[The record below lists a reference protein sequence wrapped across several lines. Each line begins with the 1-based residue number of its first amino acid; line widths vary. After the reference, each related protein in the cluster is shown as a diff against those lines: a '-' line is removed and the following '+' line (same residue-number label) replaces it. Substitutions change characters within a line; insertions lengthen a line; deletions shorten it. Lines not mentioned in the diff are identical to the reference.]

1 MSGKNGATVSIIS
14 SKDLK
19 GVKVSDVRISP
30 KDPKSVKNDVKADE
44 VNNVNHNKANLKANG
59 KVNDVKAN
67 DVKASNGKVN
77 DVKANNLRVNNL
89 DVEKN
94 TSKSSLN
101 TDASP
106 SKQTTTST
114 LKYREREQWNSKV
127 EFVLSCVAFSIGL
140 GNVWRLVLFFIAFN
154 C

>member
-30 KDPKSVKNDVKADE
+30 KDPKSAR
-44 VNNVNHNKANLKANG
+44 
-59 KVNDVKAN
+59 NDVKAN
-67 DVKASNGKVN
+67 EKPANNAKANQNNVN
-77 DVKANNLRVNNL
+77 DVKPANNLRVNNL
-89 DVEKN
+89 DLEKN

-106 SKQTTTST
+106 SKQTTAST

-140 GNVWRLVLFFIAFN
+140 GNVWRLVQLCFEVQTNHIAV
-154 C
+154 